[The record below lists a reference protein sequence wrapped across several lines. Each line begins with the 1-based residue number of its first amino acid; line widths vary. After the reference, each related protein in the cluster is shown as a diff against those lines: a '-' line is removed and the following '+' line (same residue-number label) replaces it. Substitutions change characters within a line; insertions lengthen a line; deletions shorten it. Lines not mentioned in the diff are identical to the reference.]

1 MPTTELEDVRITTAG
16 AGETIPELLAE
27 RVRSHPDGIAVV
39 HGDSTFTYRRLAD
52 DSAVVAAYLRHLGA
66 SADDRVGVFAA
77 PSYDLALGTWGILQA
92 GSAYL
97 PLSPDY
103 PPERLRFMIEDSRA
117 SVVFVQPE
125 LRERMRELAPPS
137 TRLITLDDAR
147 AHALAHPGGARH
159 AGAPAEGPR
168 PHHLAYVIYTSGS
181 TGQPKGVM
189 IEHRA
194 LANQLRWLHE
204 RHGLDARRRVLQKT
218 PTSFDAAQWEL
229 LAPACGATV
238 VLGEPGLHR
247 DPDKIAAHIARH
259 RITTLQCVP
268 TLLQALLDTEEPE
281 LFGSLEQIFSGG
293 EVLSRDLA
301 LRCTQALPH
310 VSLVNLYGP
319 TECTINSSSH
329 TVDPAA
335 LREGPRAVSIGT
347 PAANTE
353 YLILDDRRT
362 PVTAGEIGE
371 LYVGGAQLTRGYL
384 LRPDLTAD
392 RFVHSPYAARGHGG
406 WLYRT
411 GDLAYWNTDGSVQYV
426 GRADT
431 QVKLRGY
438 RVELDEVRLRIETH
452 SWVRKA
458 AVIVADD
465 PATGHQNLLSFIEL
479 DPAEAALMDQGNH
492 GAHHQSKAGKLQVR
506 AQLSDAG
513 VRGPQELRGLPA
525 VALPGAEPT
534 ARQRALVFGRKTYRF
549 FEGGALSKDDVLRVL
564 ARRVPGAAA
573 RGPEELDLAEWGPLL
588 RHFGQYR
595 SGERLLPKYGYA
607 SPGSLYATQLHV
619 EHEGVAGLPTGF
631 SYYHPVDH
639 RLVLLARRAATGR
652 PGVRLHL
659 TGRRAAIEPVYRN
672 NIQEVL
678 EIETGHILGLFDEVL
693 PGLGLRVVPDVHD
706 PAVRGPLAVPEED
719 FYLGSFRLVPLDSD
733 LPGTPAVD
741 TYVQAHPGRVTGLP
755 AGQYAYTDGDLRPL
769 SAERV
774 LKKHVIA
781 INQEVYDRA
790 GLGISVIS
798 PAGPEWLRYVAL
810 GRELQ
815 RLQLNDLG
823 LGFMSAG
830 YSSKSGNPLPS
841 ARRIEGILTGAGR
854 PTGPSY
860 FFVGGRVSDEQR
872 RSEGMREDVV
882 HMRGP
887 AEMVKDDLA
896 AFLPD
901 YMVPNRVTV
910 LDALP
915 LTPNGKIDVR
925 ALERLDP
932 GAGRP
937 ADRPFVAP
945 RTGTEERV
953 AALWRLLLHRDEASV
968 FDDFFETGGNSLVAV
983 ALVNRLNKEFGT
995 ALPLQVVFA
1004 SPTVEKLAGALDEA
1018 RAGRRGAQ
1026 AGPSR
1031 LVPLR
1036 TPDGSATGRPV
1047 YCWPGLGGYPMNLRA
1062 LAAELGGDRPFLGVQ
1077 AHGVNAGEIP
1087 HPTIREMAAADA
1099 ELILRSQPRGPYT
1112 LWGYSFGARVAFE
1125 TAYQLES
1132 AGHRVD
1138 RLQLIAPGS
1147 PRVPAGRAPRQDT
1160 PVAAVAGAADAPV
1173 GAALASPAEWGD
1185 TAFLTILY
1193 SVFAGRIDGPEL
1205 AECLA
1210 AATDQDAFAL
1220 FITERRPHLGPE
1232 LVRRIIDI
1240 VRLTYRFEY
1249 TFEEL
1254 LERRIS
1260 APVRVFKADGDD
1272 YSFIEGATGWSA
1284 RPPVT
1289 VSLDADHYGLLREP
1303 GVRELAAAIRR
1314 LHDH

>member
-1 MPTTELEDVRITTAG
+1 MPTTQLEDVRIPTAPT
-16 AGETIPELLAE
+16 GETIPGLPAE
-27 RVRSHPDGIAVV
+27 RVRSHPDGVAVV
-39 HGDSTFTYRRLAD
+39 HGDTTYTYRRLD
-52 DSAVVAAYLRHLGA
+52 EESAVVAAHLRRLGA
-66 SADDRVGVFAA
+66 SADDRIGVFAG
-77 PSYDLALGTWGILQA
+77 PSWDLAVGTWGILRA

-117 SVVFVQPE
+117 SVVLVQPE
-125 LRERMRELAPPS
+125 LRERLRDLAPPS

-147 AHALAHPGGARH
+147 AHAVGG
-159 AGAPAEGPR
+159 PPSDVPEDGPK

-189 IEHRA
+189 IEHRS
-194 LANQLRWLHE
+194 LANQLRWLHD
-204 RHGLDARRRVLQKT
+204 RHGIDGRRRVLQKT

-247 DPDKIAAHIARH
+247 DPDRIAAHIARH

-268 TLLQALLDTEEPE
+268 TLLQALLDTAEPA
-281 LFGSLEQIFSGG
+281 LFASLEQIFSGG

-301 LRCTQALPH
+301 LRCTEALPH

-353 YLILDDRRT
+353 YLILDERRT

-392 RFVHSPYAARGHGG
+392 RFVHSPYAAGGRGG

-411 GDLAYWNTDGSVQYV
+411 GDLAYGNTDGSVQYV

-438 RVELDEVRLRIETH
+438 RVELDEVRLRVETH
-452 SWVRKA
+452 HWVRKA
-458 AVIVADD
+458 AVVVADD

-492 GAHHQSKAGKLQVR
+492 GAHHRSKAGKLQVR

-513 VRGPQELRGLPA
+513 VRGPDELRGRPA
-525 VALPGAEPT
+525 TALPGAEPD

-549 FEGGALSKDDVLRVL
+549 FEGGPVGRDDVLALL
-564 ARRVPGAAA
+564 ARRVPDAAA
-573 RGPEELDLAEWGPLL
+573 PRDPEDLDLAAWGHLL
-588 RHFGQYR
+588 RHFGQFR
-595 SGERLLPKYGYA
+595 STERLLPKYGYA
-607 SPGSLYATQLHV
+607 SPGSLYATQLHL
-619 EHEGVAGLPTGF
+619 EHEGIAGLPTGF
-631 SYYHPVDH
+631 SYYHPVEH
-639 RLVLLARRAATGR
+639 RLVLLAARAATGR
-652 PGVRLHL
+652 PGVRLHF
-659 TGRRAAIEPVYRN
+659 TGRRRAIEPVYRN

-678 EIETGHILGLFDEVL
+678 EIETGHLLGLFDEVL
-693 PGLGLRVVPDVHD
+693 PRHGLRVVPDGWD
-706 PAVRGPLAVPEED
+706 PAVRDRLALPEED
-719 FYLGSFRLVPLDSD
+719 FYLGSFRLVRLDSD
-733 LPGTPAVD
+733 LRDTPVPD
-741 TYVQAHPGRVTGLP
+741 TYVQARPGGVLGLP
-755 AGQYAYTDGDLRPL
+755 AGQYAHREGELVPVA
-769 SAERV
+769 AELV
-774 LKKHVIA
+774 LKRDVIA

-790 GLGISVIS
+790 ALGISLVS
-798 PAGPEWLRYVAL
+798 PAGRGWLRYVAL

-823 LGFMSAG
+823 LGFMSSG
-830 YSSKSGNPLPS
+830 YSSESGNPLPS
-841 ARRIEGILTGAGR
+841 ARRIERILTAAGR

-860 FFVGGRVSDEQR
+860 FSVGGRVSDAQR
-872 RSEGMREDVV
+872 RSEGMREDAV

-887 AEMVKDDLA
+887 AEMVRDDLA

-932 GAGRP
+932 GAVRP
-937 ADRPFVAP
+937 ADRPFTAP
-945 RTGTEERV
+945 RTATEERV
-953 AALWRLLLHRDEASV
+953 AALWKTLLHREEASV
-968 FDDFFETGGNSLVAV
+968 LDDFFESGGNSLVAV
-983 ALVNRLNKEFGT
+983 ALVNRLNTLFGT

-1004 SPTVEKLAGALDEA
+1004 SPTVETLARALDED
-1018 RAGRRGAQ
+1018 RAGRD
-1026 AGPSR
+1026 AGRTAPTR

-1036 TPDGSATGRPV
+1036 TPEVPGGRPV

-1062 LAAELGGDRPFLGVQ
+1062 LAAELGADRPFVGVQ

-1087 HPTIREMAAADA
+1087 YPTIREMAAADA
-1099 ELILRSQPRGPYT
+1099 ELILRTQPDGPYT

-1138 RLQLIAPGS
+1138 HLNLIAPGS
-1147 PRVPAGRAPRQDT
+1147 PRV
-1160 PVAAVAGAADAPV
+1160 AARPDVPAGAAPGRSAR
-1173 GAALASPAEWGD
+1173 WGD
-1185 TAFLTILY
+1185 PAFLTILH
-1193 SVFAGRIDGPEL
+1193 SVFTGSVSGPEL

-1210 AATDQDAFAL
+1210 VATDQDAFVR
-1220 FITERRPHLGPE
+1220 FVTGRRPHLGPE
-1232 LVRRIIDI
+1232 LVRRVTDI
-1240 VRLTYRFEY
+1240 VRLTYSFEY
-1249 TFEEL
+1249 TFGEL
-1254 LERRIS
+1254 LERRVA

-1272 YSFIEGATGWSA
+1272 YSFLEGVTGWSA
-1284 RPPVT
+1284 HPPVT
-1289 VSLDADHYGLLREP
+1289 VSLAADHYGLLREP
-1303 GVRELAAAIRR
+1303 GVRELADAIRR
-1314 LHDH
+1314 LHEH